1 MCVHNAQQGTMNM
14 NGANLLKMRQMLPGR
29 IKEEPRDRGLR
40 IILVDDDP
48 AFLELYQGVLGPS
61 DITSV
66 SEASYNLE
74 LYSRG
79 DEAVEALKAAIEEN
93 QPFAV
98 AFLDIVLPEGPD
110 GYETAAHM
118 RALDPSLEIVF
129 VTGHPNAQE
138 LERARSFHP
147 REKLFYIQKP
157 FSVLELR
164 QLAIALT
171 AKWQAEKRLKKA
183 QARLEEVTKHVM
195 ETNQALS
202 TLAQNIQ
209 KGKEESDMRLAL
221 GIRSRI
227 LPLLQELR
235 VKLDGRGKLIELE
248 MLENYLKDL
257 TSNLTEGANVTSS
270 LTPTEM
276 RISCMIKNGF
286 TNQEIADQMYISV
299 GTVKTHRKNIRKKL
313 KISNSSQNL
322 RTFLKTN
329 MDADNTAD
337 GRLLEI

>member
-1 MCVHNAQQGTMNM
+1 M
-14 NGANLLKMRQMLPGR
+14 KMRQILPSR
-29 IKEEPRDRGLR
+29 IREEINGGGPR
-40 IILVDDDP
+40 IVLVDDDP
-48 AFLELYQGVLGPS
+48 AFLDLYSSVLGPN
-61 DITSV
+61 DV
-66 SEASYNLE
+66 SSQLETTFNLE
-74 LYSRG
+74 LFTRG
-79 DEAVEALKAAIEEN
+79 DEAVKAVKESIAEN
-93 QPFAV
+93 RPFAV
-98 AFLDIVLPEGPD
+98 AFLDIVLPVGPD

-138 LERARSFHP
+138 LENARSLHP

-157 FSVLELR
+157 FSILELR

-183 QARLEEVTKHVM
+183 QSRLEEVTKHVM

-235 VKLDGRGKLIELE
+235 VKLDSRGNLIELE

-286 TNQEIADQMYISV
+286 TNQEIADQMYISI

-329 MDADNTAD
+329 MDVDKSADSLVFDT
-337 GRLLEI
+337 R